1 MTISAINTNEKS
13 DQFVTI
19 SSLPEITGSNCIVTT
34 NSGMSISGI
43 SSLSHPHISLQKSD
57 GTCIDVDNIITTEDL
72 TSTSFLWES
81 LFLAICKENPREASE
96 YMTTLK
102 LYNEDYKSTV
112 IAIETAKKE
121 E

>member
-19 SSLPEITGSNCIVTT
+19 SSLPEIAGSNCIVTT
-34 NSGMSISGI
+34 NSGISISGT

-57 GTCIDVDNIITTEDL
+57 GTCIDVDNIITTGDL

-81 LFLAICKENPREASE
+81 LFLAMCKENPKEAPE